1 MALELTGD
9 DAAVPVEE
17 LATLPM
23 GQQGHSAT
31 GSVWGVNED
40 RLRETKNQY
49 DPKNVF
55 GLTHPGH

>member
-1 MALELTGD
+1 MVAAGD
-9 DAAVPVEE
+9 DDVAPTE

-31 GSVWGVNED
+31 GSVWGVNEE
-40 RLRETKNQY
+40 RLRATKAQY

-55 GLTHPGH
+55 GSTHPGF